1 MQGEDDELP
10 LFKNWESREYEADL
24 EASQYPDIIKAD
36 EERFRRLCKRYN
48 FEMPDVLDTFVE
60 KIDRGE
66 IIKRCRTCVHR
77 ERHIL
82 NERSQRVIQC
92 CELQRS
98 IWSNSD
104 YKIIKATNRACSMYE
119 PINKAKP

>member
-36 EERFRRLCKRYN
+36 EERFRRLCKRYH
-48 FEMPDVLDTFVE
+48 FEIPDVLDTFVE

-66 IIKRCRTCVHR
+66 VIKRCRTCVHR
-77 ERHIL
+77 KRYAI
-82 NERSQRVIQC
+82 NDYSSKVVQC
-92 CELQRS
+92 CDRQRS
-98 IWSNSD
+98 KHSNSG
-104 YKIIKATNRACSMYE
+104 YKTIKVTDRACSMYE